1 MNSCQ
6 IPNIINGEIVLIA
19 TLIEKAYIAYDLVL
33 NASGLQSKV
42 KEAVDK
48 GEFADEVQQLSI
60 KLQEYFAAGPKW
72 RLIGK
77 LINKTSAFYAKNV
90 MPITVPNM
98 NAKNVFQKNQD
109 L

>member
-1 MNSCQ
+1 M
-6 IPNIINGEIVLIA
+6 LIA
-19 TLIEKAYIAYDLVL
+19 ALIEKASIAYDPVL

-48 GEFADEVQQLSI
+48 GKFADEVQQLSI
-60 KLQEYFAAGPKW
+60 ELEEYFAAGPKW

-77 LINKTSAFYAKNV
+77 LIDKTSASYAENV
-90 MPITVPNM
+90 MPITVPNL